1 MMRASSSIMLLGIV
15 VMVSIVLV
23 DSIRC
28 RVGVGQRGRMYENG
42 IEWMREC
49 PHTKY
54 CIEVYTGDIDKIR
67 RLFDYPYDD
76 YYNEYYARTC
86 GGDLG
91 TPLDYHPYRG
101 SPEADA
107 ARDPHKQ
114 LLKIMITTPTLNTGH
129 GSTEE
134 MYVKYICR
142 YDECYENSAP
152 AGARASVTLVLGLV
166 SAVGAIL
173 AWS

>member
-1 MMRASSSIMLLGIV
+1 MMRASSSIILLCIV
-15 VMVSIVLV
+15 VLVTIAVV
-23 DSIRC
+23 DSIKC
-28 RVGVGQRGRMYENG
+28 RVGVGQRGRLYENS
-42 IEWMREC
+42 IEWLREC

-54 CIEVYTGDIDKIR
+54 CIEVYTGDIEKIR

-76 YYNEYYARTC
+76 YYNEYFARTC

-91 TPLDYHPYRG
+91 TPLEYHPYRTN
-101 SPEADA
+101 PE

-114 LLKIMITTPTLNTGH
+114 LLTIEITTPTLITGH

-152 AGARASVTLVLGLV
+152 VGARASLTLVLSLV
-166 SAVGAIL
+166 SAVGALL
-173 AWS
+173 AFS